1 MSGTHHRV
9 VAAILLRRGHV
20 LLCHRRADRAW
31 YPAVWDLPGGH
42 VKRGETLQ
50 EALAR
55 ECREELG
62 VEIIDLGDAVEATSR
77 DVTLTVYIVRSW
89 VGEPVN
95 RAPSEHQ
102 EIGWFTAASLVGL
115 PLANERLGWFLHD
128 VLGSW

>member
-1 MSGTHHRV
+1 MSPPVASAEPDSWRAQAASIGRHH
-9 VAAILLRRGHV
+9 
-20 LLCHRRADRAW
+20 
-31 YPAVWDLPGGH
+31 
-42 VKRGETLQ
+42 
-50 EALAR
+50 
-55 ECREELG
+55 
-62 VEIIDLGDAVEATSR
+62 DAVEATSR